1 MDVDTEV
8 RYEYDNSFFP
18 NDGRVVIKNWSMYAE
33 KIEIVINNNRFFY
46 DIKSHTFT
54 PDCNCNL
61 HPDSQC
67 ICTHLP
73 VPPLEFI

>member
-1 MDVDTEV
+1 MDVDTKV
-8 RYEYDNSFFP
+8 SYEYDKNP
-18 NDGRVVIKNWSMYAE
+18 NNGRVVIENWSMYAE

-73 VPPLEFI
+73 DPPVEFI